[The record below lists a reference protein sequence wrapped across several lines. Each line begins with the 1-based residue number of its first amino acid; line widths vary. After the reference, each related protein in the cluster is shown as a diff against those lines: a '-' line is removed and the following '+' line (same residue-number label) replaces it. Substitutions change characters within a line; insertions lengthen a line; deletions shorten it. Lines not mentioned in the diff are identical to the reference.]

1 VEVQVLKVMMVEEEQ
16 LDMAVLKDIKDLEVL
31 VVTLDLGDPQV
42 IQEVVVDKEDK
53 VLEEDKDLQDTEV
66 LKEDKVV
73 KALSV
78 IKDLQEQQ
86 QVLLAQVV

>member
-1 VEVQVLKVMMVEEEQ
+1 M
-16 LDMAVLKDIKDLEVL
+16 LKDIKDLKDM
-31 VVTLDLGDPQV
+31 VVTLDLGDLQV

-53 VLEEDKDLQDTEV
+53 ALEEVKDLQDTEV

-73 KALSV
+73 KVLLV